1 MYAETM
7 QSNLVPDLE
16 GHPVKYVV
24 SEEMAMK
31 CLLLLVLVFLLP
43 ATETTYHSH
52 LTELPSAR
60 GEAAPRPRRNLGE
73 PCFPNPCRNQG
84 DCTAVGNNA
93 SCSCKPGFTGLRC
106 KEIVVKLECM
116 EEFMRM
122 LVRKEAFEMLKIP
135 LASLHLSSRTCLVSE
150 QWQDG
155 VSYFGA
161 KLTGENHTTC
171 GSTTNINETHVSYTN
186 VIESGSD
193 NDQSIITRSVQI
205 RLHFSCI
212 YASKQVVGLGYGLR
226 PVDKIVQFT
235 VKEGDFRV
243 NMQLYE
249 NASYVRAYPKSQLTF
264 LVTDMLYVLVKIEGQ
279 DQAKYFFL
287 GMEDCWGTPTGDP
300 VDSTKHFLIMKG
312 CPHDKTLTFLNAV
325 GNSTVAKFSFQM
337 FQFKNFQEVYLHCQ
351 VRLCVPENK
360 EPCAKQCPSK
370 QRSKRELVDDYQK
383 IISYG
388 PIRFLASSHL
398 EVQDAEDQQL
408 IWRMQ
413 LWIPGAVVSASI
425 AVVIILIAVAKAM
438 KK

>member
-122 LVRKEAFEMLKIP
+122 L
-135 LASLHLSSRTCLVSE
+135 
-150 QWQDG
+150 
-155 VSYFGA
+155 
-161 KLTGENHTTC
+161 
-171 GSTTNINETHVSYTN
+171 INETHVSYTN

>member
-1 MYAETM
+1 M
-7 QSNLVPDLE
+7 
-16 GHPVKYVV
+16 
-24 SEEMAMK
+24 EECA
-31 CLLLLVLVFLLP
+31 F
-43 ATETTYHSH
+43 AGH
-52 LTELPSAR
+52 LTELPSVR

-73 PCFPNPCRNQG
+73 PCFPNPCWNQG
-84 DCTAVGNNA
+84 DCTVVGNNA
-93 SCSCKPGFTGLRC
+93 NCTCKPGFTGLRC
-106 KEIVVKLECM
+106 KEMVVKLECR

-135 LASLHLSSRTCLVSE
+135 LASLHLNSRTCLVSE

-161 KLTGENHTTC
+161 KLTGENHTAC
-171 GSTTNINETHVSYTN
+171 GSTVHINETHVSYTN

-193 NDQSIITRSVQI
+193 NDQSVITRSV
-205 RLHFSCI
+205 RTSLHFSCI
-212 YASKQVVGLGYGLR
+212 YASKQLIGLNYVLR
-226 PVDKIVQFT
+226 PVDKIVQFA
-235 VKEGDFRV
+235 VKEGDFKV
-243 NMQLYE
+243 IMELYE
-249 NASYVRAYPKSQLTF
+249 NASYVRAYPELPRM
-264 LVTDMLYVLVKIEGQ
+264 LHITDMLYVLLQIEGR

-287 GMEDCWGTPTGDP
+287 GIEDCWGTPTADP
-300 VDSTKHFLIMKG
+300 LDRTNHFLIMKG

-370 QRSKRELVDDYQK
+370 QRSKRELVDDYRK

-388 PIRFLASSHL
+388 PIRFLASSPL
-398 EVQDAEDQQL
+398 EVRDAEDQQL

-425 AVVIILIAVAKAM
+425 AVAIILIAVAKAM